1 MRGMA
6 WNGIAIYS
14 RDAQRSGIRQDFEAR
29 MQDFV
34 NTVVLICAAIA
45 SLGLGVI
52 LAFWVCR
59 AGFALLRMQARPAES
74 GAVRAKART
83 AEI

>member
-1 MRGMA
+1 
-6 WNGIAIYS
+6 
-14 RDAQRSGIRQDFEAR
+14 

-59 AGFALLRMQARPAES
+59 AGFALLRVQARPAES